1 MELTLSLLLLVDRNT
16 ACVPWQFQRDAK
28 RAVNIYFC
36 YNWNQDVR
44 DRTHELTCAGPQ
56 CKCLHMSLLPFSWWL
71 YSHRTGTDTFLI
83 VYFWKMWIVSWN
95 GAFVSSMT
103 TKLVRQR
110 HFHESNECHP
120 SGSELYLTMGIKYTS
135 RGMWP
140 EATQGSELIW
150 LQNRGPVNWNLLFNV
165 FNDRASQNNTCANNT
180 QAHSLATLWILH
192 FRE

>member
-1 MELTLSLLLLVDRNT
+1 MQQDSWTYMCRTPVQMFPYELATFFMMTLQPQNRN
-16 ACVPWQFQRDAK
+16 R
-28 RAVNIYFC
+28 
-36 YNWNQDVR
+36 
-44 DRTHELTCAGPQ
+44 H
-56 CKCLHMSLLPFSWWL
+56 
-71 YSHRTGTDTFLI
+71 FLI

-180 QAHSLATLWILH
+180 QAHSQATLWILH